1 MWTSYVRVTT
11 IYRILRRS
19 GSRHKH
25 NQRVPHAV
33 GVSAFWWP
41 SGDPWSPPVRSSDG
55 TVGPQTGPW
64 DGSVAT
70 PNHTQL
76 LTVRSKVSGPT
87 STALDWTNEGTGL
100 LLWLQRRGWGP
111 GSQSPVP
118 SVNVDGQLQPLSARP
133 SVPLVISSARHLNQ
147 TVGSPNQS
155 GSRR

>member
-19 GSRHKH
+19 GSRHNH

-33 GVSAFWWP
+33 GVSASWWP
-41 SGDPWSPPVRSSDG
+41 CGDPWSPPVRSSDG

-76 LTVRSKVSGPT
+76 LTVRSKVS
-87 STALDWTNEGTGL
+87 TG
-100 LLWLQRRGWGP
+100 GI
-111 GSQSPVP
+111 SPVRVIGGENP
-118 SVNVDGQLQPLSARP
+118 VLQGREETLPCL
-133 SVPLVISSARHLNQ
+133 
-147 TVGSPNQS
+147 VGSLPT
-155 GSRR
+155 